1 MAAGCMD
8 TTRLADVLV
17 AARDSFSRIGR
28 RFVRRRRWTPSLV
41 AMGLVVLVGRCGL
54 TSIEGLMEIM
64 ADLAGWDSVPSD
76 STFVE
81 ARQALQRLRPQAI
94 LELWQ
99 DLAAQA
105 LEVIPSTRRTIGG
118 LRWIAVDGSWVW
130 TPRSASLVRRYGRP
144 KAGDGKLLHYPQAL
158 MVTALDVLTRI
169 PVAIGVRGHAD
180 GERNL
185 LRGFLDSFQA
195 GMVAMFDRGFPAK
208 DLLWELTSRQAHVL
222 WRMGTAEANSW
233 DCVYQF
239 LRDPAKPREALAT
252 IRVPAADGGGE
263 IRQIQV
269 RLIRRVFRRG
279 RPKTGQKRE
288 TMVLMT
294 TLLDEKAW
302 PADRLVDMYE
312 RRWVIE
318 SWFGDLKVRF
328 DLESFHSTTADGVE
342 QEIFALMAWI
352 TLCGIVE
359 RDAYR
364 RIERSRGKQDPED
377 PLRYQISYAN
387 LYHVCAQLMAQIVA
401 GLPIAAILDRSER
414 SLNWLSQT
422 ARKRRPG
429 RTNPRV
435 RKAPAG
441 RWKS

>member
-1 MAAGCMD
+1 MHTSRM
-8 TTRLADVLV
+8 ADVLN
-17 AARDSFSRIGR
+17 AARASFSRIGR
-28 RFVRRRRWTPSLV
+28 RFARRRRWTPALV
-41 AMGLVVLVGRCGL
+41 AMGLVVLVGRRGL

-64 ADLAGWDSVPSD
+64 SDLVGWESVPSD

-81 ARQALQRLRPQAI
+81 ARQALQRLCPQAI
-94 LELWQ
+94 RDLWQ
-99 DLAAQA
+99 DLVGQA
-105 LEVIPSTRRTIGG
+105 LEHIPSARRTIGG

-222 WRMGTAEANSW
+222 WRMGTAKANSW
-233 DCVYQF
+233 DCVYHF
-239 LRDPAKPREALAT
+239 LRDPSKPREALAT

-279 RPKTGQKRE
+279 RPKAGQQRE

-294 TLLDEKAW
+294 TLLDADAW
-302 PADRLVDMYE
+302 PADRLVAMYE

-328 DLESFHSTTADGVE
+328 DLESFHSNTANGVE
-342 QEIFALMAWI
+342 QEIYALMAWI

-359 RDAYR
+359 RDAYQ
-364 RIERSRGKQDPED
+364 RIERTRGKQDTED
-377 PLRYQISYAN
+377 PLRFQISYAN
-387 LYHVCAQLMAQIVA
+387 LYQVCAKLMTQIVA
-401 GLPIAAILDRSER
+401 GKPIPAIIANSER

-422 ARKRRPG
+422 ARRRRPG
-429 RTNPRV
+429 RSTPRL
-435 RKAPAG
+435 RKAATG
-441 RWKS
+441 RWNA

>member
-1 MAAGCMD
+1 MD
-8 TTRLADVLV
+8 IPRLADVLV
-17 AARDSFSRIGR
+17 AARDSFSRIGCC
-28 RFVRRRRWTPSLV
+28 FERRRRWTPSLV
-41 AMGLVVLVGRCGL
+41 TMGLVVLVGRCGL

-64 ADLAGWDSVPSD
+64 AELVGWDSVPSD

-81 ARQALQRLRPQAI
+81 ARQALQRLRPQA
-94 LELWQ
+94 LRDLWQ
-99 DLAAQA
+99 DLATQA
-105 LEVIPSTRRTIGG
+105 MEVIPTARRTIGG

-130 TPRSASLVRRYGRP
+130 TPRSASLVKRYGRP
-144 KAGDGKLLHYPQAL
+144 KAGKDKLLHYPQAL
-158 MVTALDVLTRI
+158 VVTALDVLTRI
-169 PVAIGVRGHAD
+169 PMAIGVRGHAD

-185 LRGFLDSFQA
+185 LRGVLGSFQA

-233 DCVYQF
+233 ECVYQF

-279 RPKTGQKRE
+279 RPKLGQGRE

-294 TLLDEKAW
+294 TLLDAEAW
-302 PADRLVDMYE
+302 PADRLLAMYE

-318 SWFGDLKVRF
+318 SWFGDLKIRF

-352 TLCGIVE
+352 TLCGMVE

-364 RIERSRGKQDPED
+364 RIERSRGKKDPED
-377 PLRYQISYAN
+377 HMRYQISYAN
-387 LYHVCAQLMAQIVA
+387 LYHVCAKLMAQIVA
-401 GLPIAAILDRSER
+401 GSTINTIIAKSER

-429 RTNPRV
+429 RSNPRI
-435 RKAPAG
+435 RKAPSG
-441 RWKS
+441 RWNS